1 VEPHVTSSRPI
12 DYLKPFLGFL
22 AAYVATQLLDEIK
35 AVLAGMFMLTPIT
48 SLRTTTFGV
57 IGLLVIVLSL
67 FLFVQSAWTFF
78 GRKPFKG
85 MKLDSKLDQLEA
97 RLFFP
102 WYYFV
107 PLFSRSLGFSKDLN
121 HIPRVK
127 LLIDKK
133 RQLAFHMLDWAQG
146 LLTPTQRIQWQ
157 SERKSLFGFD
167 LKSWAE
173 SRGYKYVP
181 QGVSESDI
189 IHTCATDVQWS
200 HSSQIIDDATAAGD
214 LGRLNQLLDVYS
226 PISALIVAINNQIPR
241 TSDEKRSSAIVSY
254 ELFEEVNKVL
264 SRNVSVIGA
273 SEVAYWSSHPYI
285 ESRKNPPETV
295 EIWVDRR
302 MREWLDT
309 LDARYQR
316 VLEAKR
322 NFSRKP

>member
-1 VEPHVTSSRPI
+1 VARSR
-12 DYLKPFLGFL
+12 DYLKAILGFL
-22 AAYVATQLLDEIK
+22 AAYAATQLLDEIK
-35 AVLAGMFMLTPIT
+35 AVLAGNFMLTSIV
-48 SLRTTTFGV
+48 SIRTTAFGV
-57 IGLLVIVLSL
+57 AGLLGIVLAF
-67 FLFVQSAWTFF
+67 FLFVQSAWTFL

-107 PLFSRSLGFSKDLN
+107 PLFSRFLGFSKDLN
-121 HIPRVK
+121 HIPHAK
-127 LLIDKK
+127 LLIDKEK
-133 RQLAFHMLDWAQG
+133 QLAFHMLDWAQG
-146 LLTPTQRIQWQ
+146 LLIPFQRIQWQ

-173 SRGYKYVP
+173 AKGYRYFP

-189 IHTCATDVQWS
+189 THTSSTDVEWS
-200 HSSQIIDDATAAGD
+200 HSSQIIDDAAATGD
-214 LGRLNQLLDVYS
+214 LGKLNQLLEVYS
-226 PISALIVAINNQIPR
+226 PISALIEAINDQIPK

-264 SRNVSVIGA
+264 SRNASVIGS

-285 ESRKNPPETV
+285 ESIKNPPETV
-295 EIWVDRR
+295 EIWVDWR

-309 LDARYQR
+309 LEARYQR
-316 VLEAKR
+316 TLEAKR
-322 NFSRKP
+322 NF